1 MKWQEKEGTILNL
14 IKTIFQQI
22 ILENSTLPIRGVSRT
37 GAEISDVLEDKF
49 VEIAQQQEK
58 IIEVAG
64 SPKGATKN
72 PYDIYFI
79 YEFTEQEQELIWI
92 DIKATNAAYKNSNPD
107 MGTYKKFL
115 DFFKN
120 GNYFSVY
127 CQLAYVQ
134 DENGL
139 RFVETPTG
147 KMVNI
152 FMLKDINSSFR
163 IQPNNQLQVNYAA
176 SPQSRSL
183 TEFLDLLK
191 EKIQASLVIKQQKI
205 EKEINNLESEFD
217 DVKQEVRKTLSR

>member
-1 MKWQEKEGTILNL
+1 MKWQEKEDIIINF
-14 IKTIFQQI
+14 IDTIFQQI
-22 ILENSTLPIRGVSRT
+22 ISENSTLPIRAVSRA

-49 VEIAQQQEK
+49 VDIAQQQEK

-79 YEFTEQEQELIWI
+79 YEFNKQEQELIWI
-92 DIKATNAAYKNSNPD
+92 DIKATNAVYKDSNPD

-120 GNYFSVY
+120 GNYFAVY

-139 RFVETPTG
+139 RFVETPTS
-147 KMVNI
+147 KMVNV
-152 FMLKDINSSFR
+152 FLLKDINSSFR
-163 IQPNNQLQVNYAA
+163 IQPNNQLQVNYAS
-176 SPQSRSL
+176 SPQRRSL
-183 TEFLDLLK
+183 TDFIDLLK
-191 EKIQASLVIKQQKI
+191 EKVQASLVRKQQKI
-205 EKEINNLESEFD
+205 EKEINRLESDFD
-217 DVKQEVRKTLSR
+217 NVKQEVKKTLSR

>member
-1 MKWQEKEGTILNL
+1 MKWQEKEGIILNL

-22 ILENSTLPIRGVSRT
+22 ISENPTLLIRAVSRS

-49 VEIAQQQEK
+49 VEISQQQEK

-79 YEFTEQEQELIWI
+79 YEFTKQEQELIWI

-120 GNYFSVY
+120 GNYFAIY
-127 CQLAYVQ
+127 CKFAYIQ

-152 FMLKDINSSFR
+152 FLLKDINSSVR
-163 IQPNNQLQVNYAA
+163 IQQNNQLQVNYAA
-176 SPQSRSL
+176 FPQHRSL

-191 EKIQASLVIKQQKI
+191 DKVQASLIRKQQKI
-205 EKEINNLESEFD
+205 EIEMNKLEAEFSN
-217 DVKQEVRKTLSR
+217 VQQEVRKTLFR